1 MKIIN
6 LNRLLITTLI
16 ILFSGFTMTF
26 ANGSAQEENDE
37 LDNKNELYV
46 NKVDIDDVFCL
57 EADPTKVFIIIDQ
70 YDRIVTQGLCYDVM
84 VKFFLRISDPL
95 FEIDNTKYFRL
106 GYDNPEIMEQR
117 LALDRYDVNE
127 LMLP

>member
-1 MKIIN
+1 
-6 LNRLLITTLI
+6 
-16 ILFSGFTMTF
+16 MTF